1 MIRDLVTG
9 TKAYCQQRKMS
20 IMLVSVMLLAFS
32 FTIAFSQSSNATK
45 TLSFRSYVDEI
56 DNFHIIGEIENDS
69 PSVIKYVIVMATFY
83 DSKNQVVGT
92 SSALTTPMD
101 IGSGAKAPF
110 DLTASPGSVLIR
122 EMANYS
128 IRVSHQ

>member
-9 TKAYCQQRKMS
+9 TKAYCQQWKMS

-32 FTIAFSQSSNATK
+32 FTLAFSQSSNPAK

-56 DNFHIIGEIENDS
+56 DNFHIVGEIENDS

>member
-1 MIRDLVTG
+1 
-9 TKAYCQQRKMS
+9 
-20 IMLVSVMLLAFS
+20 MLVSVMLLAFS
-32 FTIAFSQSSNATK
+32 FTLAFSQSSNATK

-56 DNFHIIGEIENDS
+56 DNFHIVGEIENDS
-69 PSVIKYVIVMATFY
+69 PSVIKYVIVIATFY